1 MREIV
6 AYANSTM
13 PAYVNTDKSFVIIN
27 KTFLEVFVANAVG
40 VSIIEQPVAE
50 AMRTS
55 LLVGK
60 IFFIVVHISYDNK

>member
-1 MREIV
+1 
-6 AYANSTM
+6 
-13 PAYVNTDKSFVIIN
+13 
-27 KTFLEVFVANAVG
+27 
-40 VSIIEQPVAE
+40 VAE